1 MVPLPLFG
9 WIFVNTHELRPA
21 ENRLRQEMH
30 NVSLICE
37 LDLSLDGGTYELA
50 RDVCWAAT
58 ANGDCQMLF
67 RYPAATVA
75 FLTAEGAR
83 HYREGGLWP
92 HINFPQGAVT
102 GSDQRVVG
110 KAFLES
116 LTELGLEDFQAVV
129 DEEGGLRYLLPIL
142 LHGGIPAHCAGE
154 FSGLVLKDLALGADD
169 ASEVIAKW
177 RRYSTLNTLAKPVQR
192 FIKYGGVFVTDL
204 VQRMIGFV
212 EDVAV
217 HGSEFSELL
226 INEARIPRYLARSLL
241 DQGTPKTGRRG
252 RRLPRPRLLIDPDS
266 CAGPYLSL
274 PPVAGAAGGDW
285 RIRGRSRTVVNVSQH
300 DTRELPLSPYP
311 PGWDV
316 ELNLATARRVTPF
329 RGMEDA
335 PVYFFD
341 QDGRLE
347 RDQRRAQGT
356 YVFVLAAEGTVM
368 LGDND
373 TPVPQWGEFPTRA
386 GSWQGWDLV
395 ALDLSHV
402 KSVRIVK
409 AVDGLDIKV
418 PVWRVLNRPSIAT
431 LPVGNV
437 TGPEGCDVYS
447 EAPSVRVDDVS
458 RGDWRVRWQETGSSE
473 PRRSIPLTDLSRVD
487 DACELTDF
495 LPDKPAYAGIVEIL
509 GPLGR
514 DFREEIAVVRG
525 LHVKM
530 PDRVIGVDET
540 VEVELTAD
548 CRIGDSTSRNLTL
561 SFPRNKDSE
570 GTTAEGIG
578 LRITI
583 PRLAWAI
590 QQRNR
595 NQAIMGRERHEIELE
610 EIENGTAEAVIV
622 RCRRPA
628 DLRLELIGGHDI
640 LQDEEKQVG
649 ERGSWAF
656 PLAPFRTTVTDA
668 GLQRVLLRLKA
679 DSVAADVASIEV
691 SIKVSGLRIES
702 EVDHEENLAYVEA
715 RWEENRSFTGRVL
728 KLWSRH
734 RPWEPPIME
743 SIDDTMAGFYEGL
756 VSVSP
761 GPYVA
766 EIGIRDVWDP
776 PQRPTV
782 TDSRAT
788 LLDIGDELAL
798 ESRLSGLQRSVP
810 IEALELE
817 IAGRGHGTLSP
828 EMAKEVQRELG
839 QTLVALCENLEDETL
854 DRLTLLALST
864 EGLVADIL
872 NDLCWS
878 LPEDAFL
885 RIVVRLVPEVLN
897 SQPTATAQQLER
909 LWRNSPFA
917 AAFFDSALDD
927 ASRERWERHAGWVPG
942 ASMGGPDPGGPIK
955 RPLNTL
961 TPQKLRHLRDSLP
974 ASGSLPLRW
983 GGFRDAAWEM
993 LEMGWADEHN
1003 AVNMWRSA
1011 HHQFGVYTQRMG
1023 SSQLHH
1029 LVCLTPD
1036 ADMPGWCRFPSDL
1049 LAAAFHL
1056 LDPYGDTSKAQKA
1069 LTDAA
1074 QLAPT
1079 LTARSLLVAIAIH
1092 LEEQQQHNGGAYV

>member
-1 MVPLPLFG
+1 M
-9 WIFVNTHELRPA
+9 
-21 ENRLRQEMH
+21 
-30 NVSLICE
+30 
-37 LDLSLDGGTYELA
+37 
-50 RDVCWAAT
+50 
-58 ANGDCQMLF
+58 
-67 RYPAATVA
+67 
-75 FLTAEGAR
+75 
-83 HYREGGLWP
+83 
-92 HINFPQGAVT
+92 
-102 GSDQRVVG
+102 
-110 KAFLES
+110 
-116 LTELGLEDFQAVV
+116 
-129 DEEGGLRYLLPIL
+129 
-142 LHGGIPAHCAGE
+142 
-154 FSGLVLKDLALGADD
+154 VLKDLALGADD

-177 RRYSTLNTLAKPVQR
+177 RRSSTLNTLAKPVQR

-204 VQRMIGFV
+204 VQRMIGFI

-226 INEARIPRYLARSLL
+226 INEARIPRHLARSLL
-241 DQGTPKTGRRG
+241 NQGTPKTGRRG

-266 CAGPYLSL
+266 CVGPYLSL
-274 PPVAGAAGGDW
+274 PPVAGGAGGDW

-311 PGWDV
+311 PGWEV
-316 ELNLATARRVTPF
+316 ELNLNSAHRVTPF
-329 RGMEDA
+329 RGMDDA

-356 YVFVLAAEGTVM
+356 YVLVLAAEGTVM

-373 TPVPQWGEFPTRA
+373 TPVPKWGEFPTRA
-386 GSWQGWDLV
+386 GSWQGWDLL

-402 KSVRIVK
+402 KSARIVK
-409 AVDGLDIKV
+409 AVDGIDIKV

-447 EAPSVRVDDVS
+447 EVPSVRVDDAS

-473 PRRSIPLTDLSRVD
+473 PPRSIPLTDLPRVGD
-487 DACELTDF
+487 TCELTAL
-495 LPDKPAYAGIVEIL
+495 LPDKPAYVGIVEIL

-525 LHVKM
+525 LHVEM

-540 VEVELTAD
+540 VEVDLTAD
-548 CRIGDSTSRNLTL
+548 CHIGDSTSRNPTL
-561 SFPRNKDSE
+561 SFPPNKDNE

-595 NQAIMGRERHEIELE
+595 NQALMGGECHEIELE

-628 DLRLELIGGHDI
+628 DLRLELVGGRDI
-640 LQDEEKQVG
+640 LQCEEKQVE

-656 PLAPFRTTVTDA
+656 PLALFRTTVTDA
-668 GLQRVLLRLKA
+668 GFQRVLLRLKA
-679 DSVAADVASIEV
+679 DSIAADVASIEV

-715 RWEENRSFTGRVL
+715 RWEENRSFSGRVL

-734 RPWEPPIME
+734 RPWEPPIAE

-788 LLDIGDELAL
+788 LIDIGDGLAL
-798 ESRLSGLQRSVP
+798 ESRLSGFQMSVP

-817 IAGRGHGTLSP
+817 IAGRGQGMLTS
-828 EMAKEVQRELG
+828 EMVKEVQREFG
-839 QTLVALCENLEDETL
+839 QTLVALCEDLEDETL

-864 EGLVADIL
+864 EGLVVDIL

-878 LPEDAFL
+878 LPESAFL
-885 RIVVRLVPEVLN
+885 RIVARLVPGILN
-897 SQPTATAQQLER
+897 SQPTATAEQLER
-909 LWRNSPFA
+909 LWRGSPFT
-917 AAFFDSALDD
+917 AAFFDTALDD

-942 ASMGGPDPGGPIK
+942 ALMGGPDPGGPIK
-955 RPLNTL
+955 RPLNTR
-961 TPQKLRHLRDSLP
+961 TPQELRHLRDSLP

-983 GGFRDAAWEM
+983 GGFRDAALEM
-993 LEMGWADEHN
+993 LEMGWTDEHN

-1011 HHQFGVYTQRMG
+1011 HHRFGVYTQRMG
-1023 SSQLHH
+1023 SSQLHLLDH
-1029 LVCLTPD
+1029 LTPD

-1056 LDPYGDTSKAQKA
+1056 LDPYGDTSHAQRA
-1069 LTDAA
+1069 LNQAA
-1074 QLAPT
+1074 QLAPE
-1079 LTARSLLVAIAIH
+1079 LTKRSLLVAMAIH
-1092 LEEQQQHNGGAYV
+1092 VDEQQNRIRGAYV